1 MTVSPLQGFE
11 WPDKPSVASLGKAI
25 GKARGLAVVIRE
37 IPPELSNA
45 QVSGLT
51 VVTSGTAQV
60 FYDENLSP
68 LNRIQTILHEFAHI
82 LHGDIGTAEGQTH
95 AARSSQS
102 DPTERRAERTGTM
115 LMERLHRKQRSSNV
129 LDFLSGLEVPADE
142 A

>member
-1 MTVSPLQGFE
+1 MTMSPLDSFT
-11 WPDKPSVASLGKAI
+11 WPARPNLSSLGQAI
-25 GKARGLAVVIRE
+25 GETQGVKVVIRA

-82 LHGDIGTAEGQTH
+82 LHGDVGTTGGQTH
-95 AARSSQS
+95 VTRSGQS
-102 DPTERRAERTGTM
+102 DPAERRAERTGTV
-115 LMERLHRKQRSSNV
+115 LMERLHRKQRGSSV
-129 LDFLSGLEVPADE
+129 LDFLSGLGVPADE